1 MASAARSSVNLRTV
15 ALPAEHGGW
24 GFLLEPLLLG
34 LLVAPSPAG
43 VCLAAA
49 TSAGFLVRQ
58 PLRIALT
65 DRRRGRSTV
74 RTIVAVRVAAAYG
87 VIAVAS
93 FVVTLWLGGL
103 AFLLP
108 LFLALP
114 FAVVFLYF
122 DMTQPG
128 RTVQAEFAAP
138 LVLAAVAPSLAL
150 LGGWTPPFALTLW
163 ALLAARTAPTIL
175 YVRARLR
182 LDRARAHNLRWPL
195 AAHGLAIV
203 LVLALAWLQLAP
215 WLAVLP
221 FVVLLMRAAWF
232 LAPQRPAVPVKTIG
246 FIELGLG
253 IGTVLV
259 IALGYWL
266 MGV

>member
-1 MASAARSSVNLRTV
+1 MTATARSSVNLRTV

-34 LLVAPSPAG
+34 LLVAPSLAG
-43 VCLAAA
+43 VCLAVA
-49 TSAGFLVRQ
+49 TIAGFLVRQ

-65 DRRRGRSTV
+65 DRRRGRSTA
-74 RTIVAVRVAAAYG
+74 RTTVAVRVAAAYG
-87 VIAVAS
+87 IVALAG
-93 FVVTLWLGGL
+93 FILTLWLGGV

-108 LFLALP
+108 LILAVP
-114 FAVVFLYF
+114 FAAVFLYF

-138 LVLAAVAPSLAL
+138 LALAAVAPGLAL
-150 LGGWTPPFALTLW
+150 LGGWTLPFALALW
-163 ALLAARTAPTIL
+163 ALLAARTVPTIL

-195 AAHGLAIV
+195 VAHGLAIA
-203 LVLALAWLQLAP
+203 LVLALAWLELAP
-215 WLAVLP
+215 WLALLP
-221 FVVLLMRAAWF
+221 YVVLLARAAWF
-232 LAPQRPAVPVKTIG
+232 LAPQRPAVAVKTIG

-259 IALGYWL
+259 IAFGYWL